1 MAKRVKALVSPD
13 ILRWARTSAGYSID
27 DVATRLKKPVDVID
41 SIESGNSDYSLTI
54 GQIRNLADFYR
65 LPLSDFFLP
74 NPRKERALPH
84 DFRSQDG
91 GHSGYNPK
99 LIKEMRRA
107 SARRDHA
114 MSLNEDLQEE
124 IPAISAKINK
134 KMNPDEAGNL
144 IRELCSVDI
153 EQQKKWGDGVS
164 GYKKW
169 RTRLGNIGCLVFQ
182 FDTLPIDQV
191 LGFSLTE
198 RPLPVIAVNVK
209 MKHNGRTFTMLHE
222 FVHVLLQKSAV
233 CDLEEFNQQRRE
245 DRNTEKFCN
254 ASAAAALMPKEDFLA
269 HPIFSSQTGLSDEW
283 SDREIS
289 EGAHFFDAS
298 REAFVRRM
306 LTLKKTSKEFYVH
319 KRKQYIAERASQR
332 NKEKEKNKDKPIIRS
347 YSKRAISNLDQ
358 PFVKTVLRGYHNK
371 YMTMVDAARLL
382 DVRPE
387 KVLDVEKHLMGV
399 SL

>member
-1 MAKRVKALVSPD
+1 MAKRVKALVSSD

-27 DVATRLKKPVDVID
+27 DVATRLKKPVDVIE

-54 GQIRNLADFYR
+54 GQIRNLANFYK

-91 GHSGYNPK
+91 GHSGYSPK
-99 LIKEMRRA
+99 LIKELRRA
-107 SARRDHA
+107 SVRRGHA

-124 IPAISAKINK
+124 IPAISTKINE
-134 KMNPDEAGNL
+134 KMNPDKVGNL

-153 EQQKKWGDGVS
+153 EQQKQWGDGAS
-164 GYKKW
+164 GYKEW

-182 FDTLPIDQV
+182 FDTVPIDQV
-191 LGFSLTE
+191 WGFSLTE

-222 FVHVLLQKSAV
+222 FVHVLLKKSSV
-233 CDLEEFNQQRRE
+233 CDLNESNHQRRV
-245 DRNTEKFCN
+245 DRKTEVFCN

-269 HPIFSSQTGLSDEW
+269 HPIFSSQTGLPDEW

-289 EGAHFFDAS
+289 EGARSFGVS

-306 LTLKKTSKEFYVH
+306 QTLNKTSKEFYEK
-319 KRKQYIAERASQR
+319 KRDQYRAELASQR
-332 NKEKEKNKDKPIIRS
+332 SKEKEKNKGNTFKRS
-347 YSKRAISNLDQ
+347 YSKRAISNLDR
-358 PFVKTVLRGYHNK
+358 PFIDTVLRGYHSK
-371 YMTMVDAARLL
+371 YVTMQDAATLL

-387 KVLDVEKHLMGV
+387 KIIDVENQLMNLA
-399 SL
+399 S